1 MQTIYTNHPYIL
13 FYINREGKYEMT
25 SFSSTAEIPK
35 HFLKETSYIYSKQGR
50 GSIYTEPYWFNYKPY
65 SPDQY
70 NSRFIFTDIE
80 NVPSEV
86 LALRLLIEDK

>member
-50 GSIYTEPYWFNYKPY
+50 GS
-65 SPDQY
+65 DQ
-70 NSRFIFTDIE
+70 E
-80 NVPSEV
+80 GG
-86 LALRLLIEDK
+86 